1 MQTTDVPS
9 GLGAMC
15 EARLANWYV
24 RVVRTRVAPPR
35 YVTLAP
41 VCERRSLLT
50 PAGSSHAT
58 TRTHRC
64 ASYCGRTDLV
74 ASARLRRC
82 EPIPTVPRAASEKN
96 ASGRWCSRKR
106 PPSENTALRKEWAA
120 CTSMYMNDAPAEAQ
134 GATQAADR
142 YINATSALA
151 GACIAAD
158 ASALRGARMRL
169 AETVRTVASTKLV
182 AACLVRDAG
191 SYLERNLLAMLE
203 MGRAF
208 AAFRLLY
215 LENDSADDGTRD
227 ILRRLERTSQP
238 PGTVRGLML
247 NNAANATSFALCPR
261 SQARRNCA
269 ARLSLLSHLRQRLLE
284 LARTVLREDAFD
296 ALLLFDADFVSFS
309 KAAYLRSLALGKLMG
324 ASAIFALST
333 YKATPSGKLMPYD
346 RGILPTAFS
355 APKALEAIQQ
365 SPARCALG
373 KMTLAHTAWPAS
385 IAGTPAVRHTTC
397 GAAPCRAA
405 VPSAVDLSVVC
416 AHAHIRPTRLVLTS
430 VLSTRMLLSAR
441 SEGALGLWVF
451 WDVLSAAD
459 ARRQLHGHRPAI
471 YQATRQESVD
481 RACALQHGDRRGAGP
496 HTPTPARP

>member
-1 MQTTDVPS
+1 M
-9 GLGAMC
+9 
-15 EARLANWYV
+15 
-24 RVVRTRVAPPR
+24 
-35 YVTLAP
+35 
-41 VCERRSLLT
+41 
-50 PAGSSHAT
+50 
-58 TRTHRC
+58 
-64 ASYCGRTDLV
+64 
-74 ASARLRRC
+74 
-82 EPIPTVPRAASEKN
+82 PRAASEKN

-120 CTSMYMNDAPAEAQ
+120 CTSTYMNDAPAEAQ

-169 AETVRTVASTKLV
+169 AETVRTMASTKLV

-373 KMTLAHTAWPAS
+373 KMTPAHTAWPAS

-405 VPSAVDLSVVC
+405 VLPSAVDLSVVC
-416 AHAHIRPTRLVLTS
+416 AHAHIRPTRLHSRGGYLLLCSPRACFCPRAVRVRSAFGSFGTYYLPLTPDANYTATAQRFTKPRGKRAWTEHAPFNMAIAAAQGR
-430 VLSTRMLLSAR
+430 TRPLLLDPSFRPTYLYA
-441 SEGALGLWVF
+441 SGEYWDYLGGRQPRRIP
-451 WDVLSAAD
+451 AAPVRD
-459 ARRQLHGHRPAI
+459 PREPWTWCPPTTLCEDAARRH
-471 YQATRQESVD
+471 TV
-481 RACALQHGDRRGAGP
+481 RRV
-496 HTPTPARP
+496 